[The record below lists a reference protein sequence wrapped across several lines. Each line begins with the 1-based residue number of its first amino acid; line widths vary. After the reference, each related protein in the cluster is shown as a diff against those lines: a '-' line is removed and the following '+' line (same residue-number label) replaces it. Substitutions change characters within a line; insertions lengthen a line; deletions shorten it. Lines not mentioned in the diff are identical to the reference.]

1 MGLLRDTGNTV
12 YMHDIGSAVGAF
24 SSAAA
29 SGQVSIEAEAAA
41 DALTQIGNIKTQLM
55 DLIDSSALGQTDVQ
69 IGANPVGQAMAQKS
83 VGRFSG
89 GDSFMAVVRLLLD
102 QTEKAETALNQC
114 IRNYVD
120 EDDLRAIN
128 LGGTQ
133 A

>member
-1 MGLLRDTGNTV
+1 
-12 YMHDIGSAVGAF
+12 MHDIGSAVGAF

-41 DALTQIGNIKTQLM
+41 DALTQIGSIKDQLTE
-55 DLIDSSALGQTDVQ
+55 LLTAGGQGSTDVQ
-69 IGANPVGQAMAQKS
+69 LGANPVGLAMANKS
-83 VGRFSG
+83 MERYDGS
-89 GDSFMAVVRLLLD
+89 DSFIAVLRLLLE

-120 EDDLRAIN
+120 EDDIRALN

>member
-1 MGLLRDTGNTV
+1 M
-12 YMHDIGSAVGAF
+12 YIQDIGSAVGAF

-41 DALTQIGNIKTQLM
+41 DALTEIGNVKNQLM
-55 DLIDSSALGQTDVQ
+55 DLLDSSSMGAVDVQ
-69 IGANPVGQAMAQKS
+69 IGANPVGEAMAAKS
-83 VGRFSG
+83 ASRFEG
-89 GDSFMAVVRLLLD
+89 DDSFMAVLRLLLD
-102 QTEKAETALNQC
+102 QTEKAENALNQC

-120 EDDLRAIN
+120 EDDLRALN

>member
-1 MGLLRDTGNTV
+1 MGSTV
-12 YMHDIGSAVGAF
+12 YYEAIGSAVGAF

-41 DALTQIGNIKTQLM
+41 EALTEIGNVRDQL
-55 DLIDSSALGQTDVQ
+55 SALLTTGAEGKTDVQ
-69 IGANPVGQAMAQKS
+69 LGANPVGEAMALKS
-83 VGRFSG
+83 MNRYDGD
-89 GDSFMAVVRLLLD
+89 DSFMAVLRLLYD
-102 QTEKAETALNQC
+102 QTEKAENALNQC

-120 EDDLRAIN
+120 EDDLRSLN

>member
-1 MGLLRDTGNTV
+1 MGSTV
-12 YMHDIGSAVGAF
+12 YYEAIGSAVGAF

-29 SGQVSIEAEAAA
+29 SGQVSIEAEAAS
-41 DALTQIGNIKTQLM
+41 DALTEIGSIKDQLTELM
-55 DLIDSSALGQTDVQ
+55 AAGAQGATVVQ
-69 IGANPVGQAMAQKS
+69 LGANPVGNAMANKS
-83 VGRFSG
+83 MERFDG
-89 GDSFMAVVRLLLD
+89 GDSFMAVLQLLLE

-120 EDDLRAIN
+120 EDDLRALN

>member
-1 MGLLRDTGNTV
+1 MYFQG
-12 YMHDIGSAVGAF
+12 IGSAVGAF

-41 DALTQIGNIKTQLM
+41 DALTEIGNVRDQLTS
-55 DLIDSSALGQTDVQ
+55 LVSASDIGQTDVQ
-69 IGANPVGQAMAQKS
+69 IGANSVGLAMAQKS
-83 VGRFSG
+83 MDRFNG
-89 GDSFMAVVRLLLD
+89 QDSFMAVLRLLLE

-120 EDDLRAIN
+120 EDDLRALN

>member
-1 MGLLRDTGNTV
+1 L
-12 YMHDIGSAVGAF
+12 HDIGSAVGAF
-24 SSAAA
+24 SNAAA

-41 DALTQIGNIKTQLM
+41 DALSQIGNIKTQLM
-55 DLIDSSALGQTDVQ
+55 DLLDASSFGQSEVQ
-69 IGANPVGQAMAQKS
+69 LGANPVGEAMARKS
-83 VGRFSG
+83 VDRYAG
-89 GDSFMAVVRLLLD
+89 GDSFLAVLRLLLE

-120 EDDLRAIN
+120 EDELRALN

>member
-1 MGLLRDTGNTV
+1 M
-12 YMHDIGSAVGAF
+12 YYEAIGSAVGAF

-41 DALTQIGNIKTQLM
+41 DALTEIGNIKAQLET
-55 DLIDSSALGQTDVQ
+55 LVYSAQTGRTEVQ
-69 IGANPVGQAMAQKS
+69 IGDNPVGVAMAAKS
-83 VGRFSG
+83 MDRFDGS
-89 GDSFMAVVRLLLD
+89 DSFMAVLRLLLD
-102 QTEKAETALNQC
+102 QTAKAETALNQC

-120 EDDLRAIN
+120 EDDLRALN

>member
-1 MGLLRDTGNTV
+1 MYL
-12 YMHDIGSAVGAF
+12 HDIGSAVGAF

-41 DALTQIGNIKTQLM
+41 DALAEIGNIKTQLM
-55 DLIDSSALGQTDVQ
+55 NLVDSSALGESDVQ
-69 IGANPVGQAMAQKS
+69 IGANPVGLAMAQKS

-89 GDSFMAVVRLLLD
+89 DDSFMAAVRLLLD
-102 QTEKAETALNQC
+102 QTEKAETALNQS

-128 LGGTQ
+128 FGGTQ

>member
-1 MGLLRDTGNTV
+1 MYL
-12 YMHDIGSAVGAF
+12 HDIGSAVSAF

-41 DALTQIGNIKTQLM
+41 DALSQIGNIRDQLTSLVSVS
-55 DLIDSSALGQTDVQ
+55 DIGQTVVQ
-69 IGANPVGQAMAQKS
+69 IGDNPVGMAMATKS
-83 VGRFSG
+83 MDRFDG
-89 GDSFMAVVRLLLD
+89 QDSFMAVLRLLLE
-102 QTEKAETALNQC
+102 QTEKAETALSQC

-120 EDDLRAIN
+120 EDELRSLN